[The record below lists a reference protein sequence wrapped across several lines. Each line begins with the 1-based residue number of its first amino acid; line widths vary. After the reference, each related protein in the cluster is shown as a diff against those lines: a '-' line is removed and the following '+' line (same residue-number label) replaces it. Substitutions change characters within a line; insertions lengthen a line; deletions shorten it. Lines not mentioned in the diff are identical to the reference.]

1 MTSEWG
7 CDVSTAHSVSRVTG
21 VTQAGLPC
29 AAYATRMELTDITTP
44 ADRIRY
50 AVERSGKTLESIAA
64 EIGCSHAAL
73 SQWQTG
79 RTDAQSIKA
88 GLLQQFAEATGT
100 DVRWLL
106 TGKGPQ
112 VSRYIRTSE
121 LERMALA
128 LKAMEKTSPLQIE
141 TVVRMV
147 EAAAAHH

>member
-1 MTSEWG
+1 
-7 CDVSTAHSVSRVTG
+7 
-21 VTQAGLPC
+21 
-29 AAYATRMELTDITTP
+29 MELQDLTTP

-50 AVERSGKTLESIAA
+50 AVERSGKTLEAIAA

-147 EAAAAHH
+147 EAAAAAHH

>member
-1 MTSEWG
+1 MPPP
-7 CDVSTAHSVSRVTG
+7 DLA
-21 VTQAGLPC
+21 
-29 AAYATRMELTDITTP
+29 TP
-44 ADRIRY
+44 AERIRH
-50 AVERSGKTLESIAA
+50 AIERSGKTLESIAA

-79 RTDAQSIKA
+79 RTDAQHIKA
-88 GLLQQFAEATGT
+88 GLLQQFAESTGT

-121 LERMALA
+121 LDRLAVALR
-128 LKAMEKTSPLQIE
+128 AMESTSPLQIE

-147 EAAAAHH
+147 EAAARDLST